1 MDNHRSGVD
10 HGAVV
15 GDNSSK
21 DVENPAT
28 LGNPITVVMSA
39 SVLRGSTLH
48 RGGEAPGS
56 AAARKRQIL
65 RYDYAETIS
74 TLSENAT

>member
-1 MDNHRSGVD
+1 MDNTRIGVD
-10 HGAVV
+10 DQLLRV
-15 GDNSSK
+15 DNWPP

-28 LGNPITVVMSA
+28 LKIVTTEVMSA
-39 SVLRGSTLH
+39 SVLRGSTLR

>member
-1 MDNHRSGVD
+1 VDNARLGVD
-10 HGAVV
+10 DQLLRV
-15 GDNSSK
+15 DNSTQ

-28 LGNPITVVMSA
+28 LKDLITEVMSA
-39 SVLRGSTLH
+39 SVLRGSTLR